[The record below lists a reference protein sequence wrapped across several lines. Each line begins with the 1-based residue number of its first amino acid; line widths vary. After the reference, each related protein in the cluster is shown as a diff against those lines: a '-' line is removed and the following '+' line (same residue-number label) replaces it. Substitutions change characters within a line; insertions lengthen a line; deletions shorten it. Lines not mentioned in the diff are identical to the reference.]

1 MKKIIT
7 ISREFG
13 SGGRSIAKEVAKRLG
28 YKYYDKELVKQV
40 SQETG
45 FDPKYIEDQGEY
57 APSKSIFAYAF
68 SAPGAPGIMN
78 GMSASDFLWN
88 IQRGVILKIAEEEP
102 CVIVGR
108 CADAI
113 LANRDDCLNVFIH
126 ADKAYRADRI
136 VRLYGESEKS
146 PEKRLDEK
154 DKKRKVNYNHYTGK
168 EWGKS
173 QNYHLTLDSSAIG
186 QDKCVD
192 IIASLAKDL

>member
-13 SGGRSIAKEVAKRLG
+13 SGGRSIAKEVAKKLG
-28 YKYYDKELVKQV
+28 CKYYDKELVKQV

-113 LANRDDCLNVFIH
+113 LAGRDDCLNVFIH
-126 ADKAYRADRI
+126 ADKDYRADRI

-154 DKKRKVNYNHYTGK
+154 DKKRKVNYNHYTGR
-168 EWGKS
+168 EWGKV

-192 IIASLAKDL
+192 IIVSLAKEL